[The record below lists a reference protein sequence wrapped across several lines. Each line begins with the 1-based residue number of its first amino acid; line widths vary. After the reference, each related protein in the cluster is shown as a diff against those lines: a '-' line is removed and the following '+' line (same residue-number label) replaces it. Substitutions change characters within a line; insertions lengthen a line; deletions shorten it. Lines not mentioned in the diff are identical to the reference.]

1 MNYLVIGAGGVG
13 ASLTA
18 NLSEAGFDVTAIARG
33 LHLQAMQAHGL
44 QMQTTRRG
52 DYTVP
57 VKAAAEADYQEQPD
71 VIFVCVKDYSLLET
85 VPLIRRVAGPR
96 TIVIPLLNIYGTG
109 EKLQQLLPHILV
121 TDGCIYIAAQ
131 IKAPGLIL
139 QTGNIFRIVFGVR
152 EPEQFCPALEKIAAD
167 LRTSNIEVLLSPQV
181 KVDTFNKY
189 TYISPLS
196 ACEIDCGT
204 NAGGV
209 RLPGPDQDEWRAL
222 TNEIIALGQA
232 MGLALP
238 ENLAEMNFHVLAH
251 LSPDTSTS
259 LTRDYRAGRQSEIDG
274 QIFQVVRLGRQYGLS
289 LPGYERIAR
298 NLGFKE

>member
-1 MNYLVIGAGGVG
+1 MKYLVIGAGGVG

-57 VKAAAEADYQEQPD
+57 VKAAAEADYEERPD
-71 VIFVCVKDYSLLET
+71 VIFVCVKGYSLLET
-85 VPLIRRVAGPR
+85 VPLIRRVAGPE

-109 EKLQQLLPHILV
+109 EKLQRLLPHILV

-139 QTGNIFRIVFGVR
+139 QTGNICRVVFGPR
-152 EPEQFCPALEKIAAD
+152 EPEQFRPALDEIARD
-167 LRTSNIEVLLSPQV
+167 LRASQVEVLLSQQV

-189 TYISPLS
+189 SYISPLS
-196 ACEIDCGT
+196 ACEIDRGT

-209 RLPGPDQDEWRAL
+209 RQPGPDQDEWRAL
-222 TNEIIALGQA
+222 TNEIMALGRA
-232 MGLALP
+232 MGLELP
-238 ENLAEMNFHVLAH
+238 ANLAEMNFHVLAH

-259 LTRDYRAGRQSEIDG
+259 LTRDYLAGRENEIDG
-274 QIFQVVRLGRQYGLS
+274 QIFQVVRLGREYGVAM
-289 LPGYERIAR
+289 PGYERIAAD
-298 NLGFKE
+298 LGFTE